1 MADGKG
7 GASLEWDRTAN
18 IHVRMIRAQAMAKAL
33 ETTKPA
39 AGGGAKFKEYVS
51 HDTVTHEAKRI
62 LPANGI
68 LFQPLIKS
76 FTQNGNRCEVHMT
89 GRFTNVDKPDEYL
102 DYEGIGFG
110 VDGSDKGPG
119 IAMSYAKKMCIGQAL
134 LLNTKEDIEEHSN
147 EFKPET
153 KPEAVRD
160 AEATTEAAVKQW
172 GDAFR
177 DALRGAKSIAD
188 LKRIRAENADMM
200 KRIPEAT
207 RDYFIDMIA
216 QLEGALS

>member
-1 MADGKG
+1 
-7 GASLEWDRTAN
+7 
-18 IHVRMIRAQAMAKAL
+18 MIRAQAAAKAL

-62 LPANGI
+62 LPAQGI
-68 LFQPLIKS
+68 HFAPFIQS
-76 FTQNGNRCEVHMT
+76 FKQEGNRTEIVMLGT
-89 GRFTNVDKPDEYL
+89 FINVDKPEERIEFTGY
-102 DYEGIGFG
+102 GFG
-110 VDGSDKGPG
+110 VDSSDKGPG
-119 IAMSYAKKMCIGQAL
+119 IAMSYAKKMVLAQAL
-134 LLNTKEDIEEHSN
+134 MLNTKEDIEEHSN

-153 KPEAVRD
+153 KPDAVRD

-177 DALRGAKSIAD
+177 EALRGCQSLAD
-188 LKRIRAENADMM
+188 LKRIRAANADMM

-207 RDYFIDMIA
+207 RNYFVDMIT
-216 QLEGALS
+216 QLEGSLS